1 VHISRRIILFVEI
14 GAVTLLGVIG
24 TGNCMKKIR
33 KKNPAFLVIGDIILI
48 MIQGIAPATLLRFIR
63 TIIR

>member
-1 VHISRRIILFVEI
+1 VKIS
-14 GAVTLLGVIG
+14 AVTPPGVIG

-33 KKNPAFLVIGDIILI
+33 KKNPAFLVVVDIILI

-63 TIIR
+63 TITG

>member
-1 VHISRRIILFVEI
+1 VEI

-33 KKNPAFLVIGDIILI
+33 KKNPAFLVVVDIILI

-63 TIIR
+63 TIIG